1 MDKTEVELLLLK
13 CLEETCNETFGHF
26 SLEYMFNSTK
36 PEFIISQLAKKL
48 VDKEKELAR
57 LLF

>member
-13 CLEETCNETFGHF
+13 CLEETCNESFGHF
-26 SLEYMFNSTK
+26 SLEFMFNTHK

-48 VDKEKELAR
+48 VEKENDLAQ